1 MRNLLV
7 VFLFVIFS
15 FTARGQYTA
24 YTGSIPSEADLKVMI
39 NTSAANA
46 NITVMIGEGLYTSDF
61 SIGFTNNKED
71 ADVIVAAYNEGS
83 DFSAAKTRLSEAD
96 VSVKY
101 GEKLINSSVRI
112 ELKDEGE
119 VDFLVFYEDEEFDM
133 EALIIALLPI
143 INAQIGYVNESIPYW
158 GSAEGPPVQEYHEA
172 ELTPQKYFGT
182 HIARWISD
190 LEDGFLILD
199 DHSIF
204 YVYDEDRYMYDLW
217 KKNNDVIVTP
227 TEVYGHYYIS
237 KNMGPYKD
245 AETLRAICV
254 KAK

>member
-1 MRNLLV
+1 MKNLFFLLLLFMYASNV
-7 VFLFVIFS
+7 V
-15 FTARGQYTA
+15 GQYAVFTQE
-24 YTGSIPSEADLKVMI
+24 TSNDADLKVMI

-46 NITVMIGEGLYTSDF
+46 NITVMIGENLNNRDF
-61 SIGFTNNKED
+61 SIGFTNKKED
-71 ADVIVAAYNEGS
+71 ADVIVAQQREGS
-83 DFSAAKTRLSEAD
+83 NFSAVKSRLSDAD

-101 GEKLINSSVRI
+101 GERLINPSVRI

-119 VDFLVFYEDEEFDM
+119 VDFLVFYEGEEFDM

-143 INAQIGYVNESIPYW
+143 INAQMGYVNEAIPYW
-158 GSAEGPPVQEYHEA
+158 GTGEGPPMEEQQEA
-172 ELTPQKYFGT
+172 VLTPQRYFGT

-190 LEDGFLILD
+190 LDDGYLILD
-199 DHSIF
+199 DNSIF

-217 KKNNDVIVTP
+217 KKHNDVVVTP